1 MSEKNSSDFDVFMEY
16 FTFTIV
22 KMTIFGMKVVKTFN
36 VYNKM
41 KSFVKR
47 NNYDPLVVKNN

>member
-1 MSEKNSSDFDVFMEY
+1 MSEKNASDFDVFMEY

-47 NNYDPLVVKNN
+47 NNYDP